1 MTDKEK
7 IKNIKSL
14 SDKMYTAMQNLTT
27 DTTSIRKAMYEY
39 HQFIITKFHEEEPVS
54 DDLEEEQMNKKHLW
68 KDAQGDDLP
77 EIDRDVIALQG
88 RKVVFAHRPNPQ
100 GWNDKNISTGK
111 VTHYTPKTY
120 GKGGWNIPDAKYWL
134 DAPLPDVENM
144 KE

>member
-1 MTDKEK
+1 
-7 IKNIKSL
+7 
-14 SDKMYTAMQNLTT
+14 
-27 DTTSIRKAMYEY
+27 MYEY

-100 GWNDKNISTGK
+100 GWNGKNISTGK

-120 GKGGWNIPDAKYWL
+120 GKGGWNIPDVKYWL